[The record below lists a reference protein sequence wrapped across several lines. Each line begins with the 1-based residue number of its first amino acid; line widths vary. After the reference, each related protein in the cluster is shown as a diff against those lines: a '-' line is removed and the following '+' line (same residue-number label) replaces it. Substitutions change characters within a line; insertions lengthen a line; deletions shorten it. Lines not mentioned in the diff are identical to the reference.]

1 MGTKIN
7 IGLGSIIGTV
17 GAAAGVII
25 PLIGQLSDAAEPL
38 GVPGSVWVIAGAIL
52 GVAVVLGRMAQAVAN
67 IVSPPPD
74 TVDFLIDELPD
85 QPTDQPLDA

>member
-1 MGTKIN
+1 MDTKIG
-7 IGLGSIIGTV
+7 IGLGTVIGTI

-25 PLIGQLSDAAEPL
+25 PLLGQLSDAAEPL

-74 TVDFLIDELPD
+74 SVDFLVDELPE
-85 QPTDQPLDA
+85 QQTDQPLDA

>member
-7 IGLGSIIGTV
+7 VGFATWLGTI

-25 PLIGQLSDAAEPL
+25 PLVSDLSNAAEPL

-74 TVDFLIDELPD
+74 SVDLLVDELPD